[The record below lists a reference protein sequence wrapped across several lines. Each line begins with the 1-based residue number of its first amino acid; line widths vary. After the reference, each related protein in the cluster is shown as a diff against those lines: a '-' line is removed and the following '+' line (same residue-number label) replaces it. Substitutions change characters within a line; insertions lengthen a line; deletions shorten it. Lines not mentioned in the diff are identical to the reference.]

1 MAALSRRNQH
11 RTDIWP
17 GFVDALASLLMVII
31 FLLMIFVIAQF
42 FLGEALTGR
51 DQALDRLH
59 GQVSE
64 LADLLNLERKANET
78 LRINIAQL
86 SGELSASVTLR
97 DDQKQQIQALSLL
110 AETAEN
116 QAKKLKSDLA
126 SAMKSVAADQ
136 AKIKQQLSE
145 IATLSDD
152 IEKLKALREELE
164 TTVKAQLTSLASKDE
179 AIITEKKLS
188 KTARAEVA
196 LLNKQL
202 RAIRQQAETAE
213 NQAKKLKS
221 DLASAMKSVAADQA
235 KIKQQLSEIATL
247 SDDIEKLKALR
258 EELETTVKAQLTSLA
273 SKDEAIITEKKLS
286 KTARAE
292 VALLNKQLRAI
303 RQQIAQI
310 AATLDASEA
319 LAKKQRARIAN
330 LGKRL
335 NAALASKVQELSR
348 YRSEFFGKLRDV
360 LGNQKGIRIVGDRF
374 VFQSE
379 VLFTTGSADLGSEGK
394 TQIIQLAGT
403 LKEII
408 KKIPPKI
415 EWILRVDGHTDRV
428 PIQTS
433 RFPSNWELSTA
444 RAISVV
450 KFLVGQG
457 ISPTNLAATGFGEF
471 QPIDPRDDEIANL
484 RNRRIELKL
493 TQR

>member
-1 MAALSRRNQH
+1 MAGLSRRNQH

-164 TTVKAQLTSLASKDE
+164 TK
-179 AIITEKKLS
+179 
-188 KTARAEVA
+188 
-196 LLNKQL
+196 
-202 RAIRQQAETAE
+202 
-213 NQAKKLKS
+213 
-221 DLASAMKSVAADQA
+221 
-235 KIKQQLSEIATL
+235 
-247 SDDIEKLKALR
+247 
-258 EELETTVKAQLTSLA
+258 VKAQLTSLA

-319 LAKKQRARIAN
+319 LAKKQRVRIAN

-403 LKEII
+403 LKEIT